1 MMIDFEKLKNG
12 DDNLFIIRI
21 IGRLSEKEYR
31 VAFPQIESD
40 LGAHSKLRVL
50 FDLQEL
56 KGWDPGSRWKSL
68 RFDSRHPTEI
78 HRVGVVT
85 SYRWERWIRSACRPL
100 SCPVRSFENSEAALQ
115 WLMET
120 TESTG
125 LEI

>member
-1 MMIDFEKLKNG
+1 MIDFEKLKSG
-12 DDNLFIIRI
+12 DKNLFIIRV

-40 LGAHSKLRVL
+40 LGSHHNLRVL
-50 FDLQEL
+50 FDLQKLE
-56 KGWDPGSRWKSL
+56 GWDPGSRWKSL

-100 SCPVRSFENSEAALQ
+100 SCPVRSFEDSEAALQ
-115 WLMET
+115 WIWSQPED
-120 TESTG
+120 SKG
-125 LEI
+125 K